1 MLSAGLAFQSFVHD
15 QPPAVLGAGN
25 RIRVI
30 GCQTEDV
37 RVRPRGL
44 GDLLI
49 ALGPLHED
57 HPAAGSQ
64 ARRHAVERL
73 GDRRR
78 PRG

>member
-1 MLSAGLAFQSFVHD
+1 MLSAGLAFQAFVHD
-15 QPPAVLGAGN
+15 EPPAVVRAGN

-30 GCQTEDV
+30 GRQAKRS

-44 GDLLI
+44 GHLLI

-57 HPAAGSQ
+57 HPPAGRQ

-78 PRG
+78 PRA